1 MGFSHTSIML
11 CILRTLCAFL
21 ISSAIVTHAHA
32 NHWRVLSP
40 GISYRDLDDH
50 PLTPWSHTH
59 VFRIN
64 LKHNQ
69 LDLVMANELAQPHA
83 SINEFAHFSHA
94 LIGIN
99 GGFFDEK
106 YNPLGLRVSNK
117 AEHNPL
123 KRISWWGIFYIT
135 NNVPHVSSL
144 INYDVHK
151 PIDFAVQSGPRL
163 IIDGQIPTLKPG
175 RAERTALGI
184 TPDGLVIILV
194 TENTPITTTELAN
207 IMRSAPLHCIDA
219 LNLDGGSSSQ
229 LSAKI
234 GSFRV
239 NVHGFAN
246 VADAIIVK
254 AKNSD

>member
-1 MGFSHTSIML
+1 MRFSHTSIMPWV
-11 CILRTLCAFL
+11 LRTLCAIL
-21 ISSAIVTHAHA
+21 ITNFAIPPVFAD
-32 NHWRVLSP
+32 NWQVLAP
-40 GISYRDLDDH
+40 GISYRDLDNH
-50 PLTPWSHTH
+50 LLAPWSHTH

-64 LKHNQ
+64 LKSNQ
-69 LDLVMANELAQPHA
+69 LDLVMANDLSQPHA
-83 SINEFAHFSHA
+83 SIDEFAHHSHA

-123 KRISWWGIFYIT
+123 KRISWWGIFYIKNKT
-135 NNVPHVSSL
+135 PHISSL
-144 INYDVHK
+144 MAYDSHE

-163 IIDGQIPTLKPG
+163 IIDGHIPSLKPG

-184 TPDGLVIILV
+184 TANGQVIILV
-194 TENTPITTTELAN
+194 TENTPITTTDLAK
-207 IMRSAPLHCIDA
+207 IMRSAPLHCVNA

-234 GSFRV
+234 GSFHV

-254 AKNSD
+254 ARAT